1 MEFTA
6 QQIASIIEG
15 EIVGNPEVKINT
27 FAKIEEGKEGAISF
41 LANPKY
47 NHHLYDC
54 ESSVIIIAKDLELHQ
69 EVKATL
75 LKVKDPYQSFGLLM
89 RTYQQLQ
96 TKKAGISKLTD
107 IHESATIGEHVFI
120 DSFCKIGANVSIGDN
135 SQIYGNVTIGDNVKI
150 GHNTIVYSNVSIYND
165 CELGNHC
172 TFHSGVII
180 GGDGFGF
187 APNSE
192 NNYQKI
198 PQIGNVIIED
208 HVELGA
214 NTTIDR
220 ATMGSTIIRKGVKL
234 DNLVQIAH
242 NVEVG
247 ENTVIAA
254 QTGIAG
260 STKIG
265 KNCMIGGQV
274 GIAGHLTIADYTK
287 IGAKAGIGSNI
298 TEEGKILLGAP
309 AFELNDFKK
318 SHVVFTKLPEIYRLT
333 KDLEKEINKLKKQK

>member
-6 QQIASIIEG
+6 QQIAGIIGG
-15 EIVGNPEVKINT
+15 EIVGNPEEKVNT
-27 FAKIEEGKEGAISF
+27 FAKIEEGKAGAISF

-54 ESSVIIIAKDLELHQ
+54 KSSIIIIAQSLEIEQ
-69 EVKATL
+69 EMEATL
-75 LKVKDPYQSFGLLM
+75 LKVEDPYQSFGLLM

-96 TKKAGISKLTD
+96 TKKSGVSKLAD
-107 IHESATIGEHVFI
+107 IHESAKIGQHAFI
-120 DSFCKIGANVSIGDN
+120 DSFTKIGANVIIGDNCQVYGNVSIGDN
-135 SQIYGNVTIGDNVKI
+135 VTI
-150 GHNTIVYSNVSIYND
+150 GHNTIVFANVSIYND
-165 CELGNHC
+165 CIIGNHC
-172 TFHSGVII
+172 TFHSGVVV

-220 ATMGSTIIRKGVKL
+220 ATMGSTVIKKGVKL

-242 NVEVG
+242 NVEIG

-298 TEEGKILLGAP
+298 TEEGRILLGAP
-309 AFELNDFKK
+309 AFDLSDYKK